1 MRPLLINFFLL
12 LISTISNCQNS
23 SNQLLLSND
32 SDTTFWKKYQERIFN
47 ETKEIQPLI
56 GKQDY
61 HFRIVYHG
69 QVISHVID
77 LRKEDKSKYLL
88 EIRFYT
94 KENTLYNEE
103 PTNRY
108 YYEKIKYDSTISSR
122 VHNLIVAKQI
132 ESIPSDKKIVGWSR
146 GLDGIE
152 ITIETIVENKY
163 SFKQYWTPSA
173 QDTLKEG
180 LAINRFIQ
188 EIWNLL
194 EINSKEKDFASRIP
208 FESYN
213 TGGPETAC
221 RILTKRERRFY
232 KKERKNY
239 RQHVV
244 KNIGVDARIS
254 RFLVL

>member
-1 MRPLLINFFLL
+1 MKPLLISIFLF

-32 SDTTFWKKYQERIFN
+32 SDTTFWKKYQEKILK
-47 ETKEIQPLI
+47 ETKNIQPLI
-56 GKQDY
+56 EKQDY

-77 LRKEDKSKYLL
+77 LWKENATNYLL
-88 EIRFYT
+88 EVLFYT
-94 KENTLYNEE
+94 KEYTPNEE

-108 YYEKIKYDSTISSR
+108 FCEKIKYDSTISS
-122 VHNLIVAKQI
+122 NLYKLIVAKQI
-132 ESIPSDKKIVGWSR
+132 ESIPSDKKIVGWSQ
-146 GLDGIE
+146 GFDGIE

-163 SFKQYWTPSA
+163 SFKQYWTPST

-180 LAINRFIQ
+180 LAINNFIK
-188 EIWNLL
+188 EAWKLL
-194 EINSKEKDFASRIP
+194 DISSKEKDFATRIP

-213 TGGPETAC
+213 TGGPATAFKV
-221 RILTKRERRFY
+221 LTKRERRLY
-232 KKERKNY
+232 RKERKNY

-244 KNIGVDARIS
+244 KFTGVEMQK
-254 RFLVL
+254 